1 VRILAAAVVLFMAC
15 GRASGEVTVCGPPQG
30 HRLQT
35 LPEPSDSQRKFA
47 AAHPW
52 PQLVHQG
59 GPVQKSPRVVAVFF
73 GEDPLREQTEALLQ
87 SYGCTSWWREAV
99 AEYGVGD
106 FTFARSVVINEP
118 FPVPPQPNDDTLF
131 RPWVVDHEKLLEPR
145 EGEVFVFF
153 APEAAYAACPEN
165 LGWHEAVKLSAAQP
179 VPFALVKDCPDSVG
193 WFSTVM
199 NVRAHVT
206 SHELLELAVDP
217 FPNERPAWVGLSDT
231 TWPTEAFAENAD
243 LCDPLPVV
251 SREYPF
257 ALATGWSNRRAEL
270 GLLPCSSNAQPFA
283 TSRAREAKVDL
294 TLGPGNFTVDV
305 HSDLPDAEVT
315 VSAYALGCVSVMP
328 SSVKAHDGETV
339 HFTATRYPPDIC
351 PPRPG
356 DSGEIR
362 IETRSTGAYQTGLT
376 SLLPLE
382 L

>member
-1 VRILAAAVVLFMAC
+1 MAC

-30 HRLQT
+30 PLLQT

-52 PQLVHQG
+52 PSLLNQS

-73 GEDPLREQTEALLQ
+73 GDDPLRESTEALLQ
-87 SYGCTSWWREAV
+87 SYGCTTWWREAV

-106 FTFARSVVINEP
+106 FTYARSVVLHEP
-118 FPVPPQPNDDTLF
+118 FPVPPKPDDDTLF
-131 RPWVVDHEKLLEPR
+131 QPWVADHEKQLEPR

-153 APEAAYAACPEN
+153 APADAYTACPAN
-165 LGWHEAVKLSAAQP
+165 LGWHETVKFTAAQP
-179 VPFALVKDCPDSVG
+179 VPIALIKDCPDSVG

-217 FPNERPAWVGLSDT
+217 FPIEQPAWTGLSDT
-231 TWPTEAFAENAD
+231 TSWSTGDFAENAD
-243 LCDPLPVV
+243 LCDSLPVV
-251 SREYPF
+251 TREYPF

-270 GLLPCSSNAQPFA
+270 GLLPCSSNTQPFV
-283 TSRAREAKVDL
+283 TSRARQPKVDL
-294 TLGPGNFTVDV
+294 RLGPGSFDVDV

-315 VSAYALGCVSVMP
+315 VSAYALGCVDVRPYSLT
-328 SSVKAHDGETV
+328 AHDGETV
-339 HFTATRYPPDIC
+339 HFTATRYPPDLC
-351 PPRPG
+351 PPRPE
-356 DSGEIR
+356 DPAEIR
-362 IETRSTGAYQTGLT
+362 IVTQPVGAFQIGLDST
-376 SLLPLE
+376 LPLQ